1 MSIQHTLC
9 GAFSAVCRRASLPA
23 CLLAGFLALGTA
35 LPAPAAAAADVAGLY
50 TDALISGDAR
60 ALERLLAPNFIFIAP
75 NGHIEDGIHFLDS
88 IRTRHFVVSDMTLK
102 NMRETRTG
110 DVRLI
115 TGNGTFTARAD
126 NPLPGGLMRLTM
138 VTDRSSG
145 SERILLVQVT
155 PVIPTRDCSDGNC
168 RIR

>member
-1 MSIQHTLC
+1 MSIQRILS
-9 GAFSAVCRRASLPA
+9 GAFSAVSGRTSLPA
-23 CLLAGFLALGTA
+23 CALAAFLALGA
-35 LPAPAAAAADVAGLY
+35 FLPASADAAADVAALY
-50 TDALISGDAR
+50 TDALISGDAKG
-60 ALERLLAPNFIFIAP
+60 LERLLAPNFIFIAP
-75 NGHIEDGIHFLDS
+75 NGHIEDGSHFLDS
-88 IRTRHFVVSDMTLK
+88 VRSRHFVVSDMTLK

-115 TGNGTFTARAD
+115 TGNGTFMARAD

>member
-1 MSIQHTLC
+1 MLRLRFPSSTVTAAL
-9 GAFSAVCRRASLPA
+9 ASCA
-23 CLLAGFLALGTA
+23 LAGFLFLGASMPT
-35 LPAPAAAAADVAGLY
+35 PAGAAADVAGLY
-50 TDALISGDAR
+50 TDALISGDAK

-75 NGHIEDGIHFLDS
+75 NGHIEDGSHFLES
-88 IRTRHFVVSDMTLK
+88 IRSRHFVVSDMTLK

-115 TGNGTFTARAD
+115 TGNGTFMARSD

-145 SERILLVQVT
+145 SEKILLVQVT
-155 PVIPTRDCSDGNC
+155 PVIPTRDCRDGNC